1 MMGNLSKQQI
11 ETLQDLMQDELVRL
25 LDETQDEM
33 DPELKE
39 SYVDNGGDGD
49 SGDEAV
55 ADTLV
60 DTDNALIGL
69 HLQEVNDINAALD
82 RIDAEVYGVCTDCG
96 NDIGYERLSAY
107 PTAKRCISCQR
118 LHEKTYASEPK
129 SNF

>member
-82 RIDAEVYGVCTDCG
+82 RIDCG